1 MFLIFKI
8 TVNLSIKKS
17 VIIFLTCELMLFK
30 HIKYMNRKWIHN
42 FNVLINHKIN
52 FVGHA
57 SDVNLENFSL
67 SGVFGTAAVCLI
79 AIGAFLLVVAFC
91 GCCGACYK
99 FQTLLVIV
107 SEELA
112 DCKEVHCYRYRVR
125 NMVANFIGYR
135 SYRIRVVNT
144 RLLLTLIIFKFII
157 FLVI

>member
-42 FNVLINHKIN
+42 FNVLTITIFFLGNSNVELH
-52 FVGHA
+52 
-57 SDVNLENFSL
+57 NFSL

-125 NMVANFIGYR
+125 NMVANFIGFR

>member
-42 FNVLINHKIN
+42 FNVLTITIFFLGNSNVELH
-52 FVGHA
+52 
-57 SDVNLENFSL
+57 NFSL

-79 AIGAFLLVVAFC
+79 AIGAFMLVVAFC
-91 GCCGACYK
+91 GCCGACCK

-107 SEELA
+107 SEEP
-112 DCKEVHCYRYRVR
+112 DCKVYCYRYIVR

-144 RLLLTLIIFKFII
+144 RLLLTLIILKLII